1 MTKHIILIAALI
13 AAPFTATLH
22 AEHEKVLVAIS
33 KATWDDASPTK
44 RDKIK
49 IFFRRFVTEGHGVSP
64 QATYIHTATSNEVL
78 VACYDS
84 GKLHDHNTEDI
95 TELKMEELRVSLD
108 DKDIKV
114 KITTDPHA
122 QLAAWG
128 LEAPVSDEL

>member
-1 MTKHIILIAALI
+1 MKHIILIAALI

-22 AEHEKVLVAIS
+22 AEHEKVLLAID
-33 KATWDDASPTK
+33 KATWENSPKK
-44 RDKIK
+44 REKIET
-49 IFFRRFVTEGHGVSP
+49 FFERFVTEGQGVTP

-95 TELKMEELRVSLD
+95 TQSKID
-108 DKDIKV
+108 DVKQRMADNQIRI

>member
-22 AEHEKVLVAIS
+22 AEHEKVLLAID
-33 KATWDDASPTK
+33 KATWKDSPKK
-44 RDKIK
+44 REKIET
-49 IFFRRFVTEGHGVSP
+49 FFERFVTEGQGVTP

-114 KITTDPHA
+114 EYASDPHA

>member
-1 MTKHIILIAALI
+1 MTKHIIIIAALI

-22 AEHEKVLVAIS
+22 AEHEKVLLAID
-33 KATWDDASPTK
+33 KATWENSPKK
-44 RDKIK
+44 REKIET
-49 IFFRRFVTEGHGVSP
+49 FFERFVTEGQGVTP

-95 TELKMEELRVSLD
+95 TQSKID
-108 DKDIKV
+108 DVKQRMADNQIRI

>member
-1 MTKHIILIAALI
+1 MIKHILIAALI

-22 AEHEKVLVAIS
+22 AEHEKVLLAID
-33 KATWDDASPTK
+33 KATWENSPKK
-44 RDKIK
+44 REKIET
-49 IFFRRFVTEGHGVSP
+49 FFERFVTEGQGVTP

-95 TELKMEELRVSLD
+95 TQAKID
-108 DKDIKV
+108 DVKQRMADNQIRI

>member
-22 AEHEKVLVAIS
+22 AEHEKVLLAID
-33 KATWDDASPTK
+33 KATWKDSPKK
-44 RDKIK
+44 REKIET
-49 IFFRRFVTEGHGVSP
+49 FFERFVTEGQGVTP

-84 GKLHDHNTEDI
+84 GELHDHNTEDI
-95 TELKMEELRVSLD
+95 TQAKID
-108 DKDIKV
+108 DVKQRMADNQIRI
-114 KITTDPHA
+114 KITTDPRS

>member
-1 MTKHIILIAALI
+1 MKHIIIIAALI

-22 AEHEKVLVAIS
+22 AEHEKVLLAID
-33 KATWDDASPTK
+33 KATWKDSPKK
-44 RDKIK
+44 REKIET
-49 IFFRRFVTEGHGVSP
+49 FFERFVTEGQGVTP

-84 GKLHDHNTEDI
+84 GKLHGHNTEDI
-95 TELKMEELRVSLD
+95 TQAKID
-108 DKDIKV
+108 DVKQLLADNQIRI

>member
-1 MTKHIILIAALI
+1 MEAKEYPLITCHLLAAL
-13 AAPFTATLH
+13 ALVLLGCASLPS
-22 AEHEKVLVAIS
+22 EHS
-33 KATWDDASPTK
+33 DA
-44 RDKIK
+44 
-49 IFFRRFVTEGHGVSP
+49 VTG
-64 QATYIHTATSNEVL
+64 NEVL

-95 TELKMEELRVSLD
+95 TQAKID
-108 DKDIKV
+108 DVKQRMADNQIRI

>member
-49 IFFRRFVTEGHGVSP
+49 TFFRRFVTEGHGVSP

-84 GKLHDHNTEDI
+84 TKLHGHNTEDI
-95 TELKMEELRVSLD
+95 TQAKID
-108 DKDIKV
+108 DVKQLLADNQIRI

>member
-1 MTKHIILIAALI
+1 MIKHILIAALI

-22 AEHEKVLVAIS
+22 AEHEKVLLAID
-33 KATWDDASPTK
+33 KATWENSPKK
-44 RDKIK
+44 REKIET
-49 IFFRRFVTEGHGVSP
+49 FFERFVTEGQGVTP

-95 TELKMEELRVSLD
+95 TQAKID
-108 DKDIKV
+108 DVKQRLADNQIRI

>member
-1 MTKHIILIAALI
+1 MKHIIIIAALI

-22 AEHEKVLVAIS
+22 AEHEKVLLAID
-33 KATWDDASPTK
+33 KATWENSPKK
-44 RDKIK
+44 REKIET
-49 IFFRRFVTEGHGVSP
+49 FFERFVTEGQGVTP

-84 GKLHDHNTEDI
+84 TKLHGHNTEDI
-95 TELKMEELRVSLD
+95 TQAKID
-108 DKDIKV
+108 DVKQLLADNQIRI

>member
-22 AEHEKVLVAIS
+22 AEHEKVLLAID
-33 KATWDDASPTK
+33 KATWENSPKK
-44 RDKIK
+44 REKIET
-49 IFFRRFVTEGHGVSP
+49 FFERFVTEGQGVTP

-95 TELKMEELRVSLD
+95 TQAKID
-108 DKDIKV
+108 DVKQRMADNQIRI